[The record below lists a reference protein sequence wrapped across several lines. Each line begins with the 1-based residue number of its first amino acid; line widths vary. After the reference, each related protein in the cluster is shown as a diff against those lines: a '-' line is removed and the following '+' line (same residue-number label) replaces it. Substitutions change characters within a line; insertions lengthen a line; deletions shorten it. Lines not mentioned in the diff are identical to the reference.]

1 MKGTQNEMIL
11 HHLKEHGSITT
22 IEAFTLYGITRL
34 SGRIWELRKNHNIE
48 GVKETNRNGKT
59 YARYFLKE

>member
-1 MKGTQNEMIL
+1 MIL

-34 SGRIWELRKNHNIE
+34 SGRIWELRKTHNIE
-48 GVKETNRNGKT
+48 GVKETNKNEKT
-59 YARYFLKE
+59 YTRYFLEEV